1 MPQWALVILHTLVA
15 IVVLFVMTKLLGK
28 RQVSQLSLFEYIT
41 GITIGSLAAYIPLES
56 PDTWYL
62 GVISLVVWSLVSL
75 AIEYVQIKSKK
86 FRDTVDGTGTVLI
99 KDGKVMENHLRKERV
114 TMDELMSQLRRKG
127 AFKVADVEFA
137 VMENSGEINVL
148 LTKENQP
155 LTAKMIGLTL
165 PAEKE
170 PQSVVV
176 DGQIQ
181 EKELSEAK
189 KDKKWLQS
197 ELGKRGVELS
207 DVFHAQVESDG
218 RMHLDLYDDNLQS
231 GQSVQPNPLLVALE
245 SCQDEYKKQA
255 ANAKDQRSKQL
266 YEEGYA
272 QMTRLIKETRKKLN
286 AKS

>member
-15 IVVLFVMTKLLGK
+15 ILVLFVITKLLGK

-62 GVISLVVWSLVSL
+62 GVLSLVVWSLVSL
-75 AIEYVQIKSKK
+75 AIEYFQIKSQK
-86 FRDTVDGTGTVLI
+86 FRNMVDGTGTVLI
-99 KDGKVMENHLRKERV
+99 KEGKVLEDNLRKERV
-114 TMDELMSQLRRKG
+114 SMEELMSQLRSKG
-127 AFKVADVEFA
+127 AFKAADVEFA
-137 VMENSGEINVL
+137 VMENSGEINIL

-218 RMHLDLYDDNLQS
+218 RLHLDLYDDKLQS
-231 GQSVQPNPLLVALE
+231 GQPAQPNTLLAALE
-245 SCQDEYKKQA
+245 SCQDEYKKQT

>member
-56 PDTWYL
+56 RDTWYL

-99 KDGKVMENHLRKERV
+99 KDGKIMENHLRKERV

-155 LTAKMIGLTL
+155 LTPKMIGLAL

-181 EKELSEAK
+181 EKELSEANR
-189 KDKKWLQS
+189 DQKWLQS

-207 DVFHAQVESDG
+207 DVFHAQVESSG
-218 RMHLDLYDDNLQS
+218 SLHLDLYDDKLQS

-266 YEEGYA
+266 YDEGYA

>member
-56 PDTWYL
+56 RETWYL

-75 AIEYVQIKSKK
+75 VIEYVQIKSKK

-99 KDGKVMENHLRKERV
+99 KDGKVLEDHLRKERV

-137 VMENSGEINVL
+137 VMENSGEINIL

-155 LTAKMIGLTL
+155 LTPKMIGLAL
-165 PAEKE
+165 APEKE
-170 PQSVVV
+170 PQSIVV
-176 DGQIQ
+176 DGEIQ
-181 EKELSEAK
+181 ERELSEAS

-207 DVFHAQVESDG
+207 DVFLAQVESNG
-218 RMHLDLYDDNLQS
+218 RLHLDLYDDKLQS
-231 GQSVQPNPLLVALE
+231 GQPAQSNSLLVALE
-245 SCQDEYKKQA
+245 SCQEEYKKQA
-255 ANAKDQRSKQL
+255 ANAEDQRGKQI

-272 QMTRLIKETRKKLN
+272 QMTRLIKETRNKLN
-286 AKS
+286 ARS

>member
-1 MPQWALVILHTLVA
+1 MPEWVLVILHTLVA

-56 PDTWYL
+56 RETWYL

-75 AIEYVQIKSKK
+75 VIEYVQIKSKK

-99 KDGKVMENHLRKERV
+99 KDGKVLEDHLRKERV

-137 VMENSGEINVL
+137 VMENSGEINIL

-155 LTAKMIGLTL
+155 LTPKMIGLAL
-165 PAEKE
+165 PPEKE
-170 PQSVVV
+170 PQSIVV
-176 DGQIQ
+176 DGEIQ
-181 EKELSEAK
+181 ERELSEAS

-207 DVFHAQVESDG
+207 DVFLAQVESNG
-218 RMHLDLYDDNLQS
+218 RLHLDLYDDKLQS
-231 GQSVQPNPLLVALE
+231 GQPAQSNSLLDALE
-245 SCQDEYKKQA
+245 SCQEEYKKLA
-255 ANAKDQRSKQL
+255 ANAEDQHGKQI

-272 QMTRLIKETRKKLN
+272 QMTRLIKETRNKLN
-286 AKS
+286 TKS